1 MSIVIK
7 NASLL
12 RGPDLEFVERGI
24 IQISDSGIITRISTD
39 RDFSPMDRASSIFDA
54 EGLLLLPGLINAHTH
69 IGDSVAKDF
78 ISNPDLSSAVDPIVG
93 KKSKILSRTDPLHI
107 EAFMRNTAISMLK
120 GGIVAF
126 ADFREGG
133 SYGVRLLRKAVSGLK
148 IKPVVL
154 GRIEKYFET
163 PQSKSV
169 VDAEGSSIDFSV
181 SSHEIFDVLD
191 VSDGLGISG
200 TNENTDRSLLEYSN
214 AVRSYNN
221 LSSLKTKRLMAIHAA
236 ESKETT
242 MLSVR
247 ESGLTEVE
255 RATKFLQP
263 DFVVHMTQASDK
275 DIATIAKNNIGVVIC
290 PRSNGLLGSGV
301 PRVGDM
307 INLGCRIGLGTDN
320 TMLNSPDLFKEM
332 DYIWKVSRAID
343 PRRISALEV
352 LKMATINGARILHL
366 NSGCLEP
373 GRFADL
379 IFIDKRHIDLYP
391 IHDPYASIVQRASP
405 ASIMGMMINGQ
416 FVTLNS

>member
-120 GGIVAF
+120 RGIVAF

-133 SYGVRLLRKAVSGLK
+133 SYGVQLLRKAVSGLK

-343 PRRISALEV
+343 PRRISAREV

-366 NSGCLEP
+366 NSGCIES